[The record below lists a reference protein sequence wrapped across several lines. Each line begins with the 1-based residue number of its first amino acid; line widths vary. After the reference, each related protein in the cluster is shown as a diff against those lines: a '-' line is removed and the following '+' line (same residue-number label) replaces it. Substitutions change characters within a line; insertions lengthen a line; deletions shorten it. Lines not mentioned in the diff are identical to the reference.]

1 MRTTGADG
9 RKGPKVS
16 AALWLIVA
24 AAVMIAVFAGVIL
37 EEQGRWDHR
46 R

>member
-1 MRTTGADG
+1 MCTTRADG

-24 AAVMIAVFAGVIL
+24 AAVMIAVFAGVIV
-37 EEQGRWDHR
+37 EEQSRWDNR

>member
-1 MRTTGADG
+1 MCPSGADG
-9 RKGPKVS
+9 REGPKVS

-24 AAVMIAVFAGVIL
+24 AAVMIAVFAGVIV
-37 EEQGRWDHR
+37 EEQSRWDHR